1 MVHIQRLPAFGRP
14 MRRRFHL
21 EPGTDFLNHGSFG
34 TTPRVVLAA
43 AQRWRLRMEANP
55 DRFLRYVLP
64 GALRAAAGRLAR
76 FLHAKEQDIAFVEN
90 ATSGV
95 NAVLRSLEF
104 RPGDEIL
111 ATTHTYN
118 AVRQTIREAC
128 RRSGARLVEAR
139 IELPVEGVEGLIQP
153 ILKGMTRRT
162 KLVVLDH
169 ISSPTGLIFPV
180 KRLAAAARARGAKVL
195 VDGAHAPGQIEL
207 DIPSLGADW
216 YSGNCHKWLFAPK
229 GCGFLW
235 ARRGAQ
241 SGIHPPVISHGYG
254 KGFTREF
261 DWTGTRDFSAWLA
274 VPDGLDFLRSLGPE
288 RVRAYGH
295 ALATRKAQ
303 EISNAWQTHCDGPAQ
318 LHGAMMAVR
327 LPERLQRRDPA
338 RLMSEW
344 MNRYRV
350 VVPVMPVG
358 GALWARVSAQ
368 VYNAPGDYQRLLEL
382 GERR

>member
-1 MVHIQRLPAFGRP
+1 MISFGRP

-21 EPGTDFLNHGSFG
+21 EPGTAFLNHGSFG

-76 FLHAKEQDIAFVEN
+76 FLHAKGQDIAFVEN

-95 NAVLRSLEF
+95 NAVLRSLDF

-118 AVRQTIREAC
+118 AVRQTIREVC
-128 RRSGARLVEAR
+128 RRSGAKLVEAR
-139 IELPVEGVEGLIQP
+139 IELPIKDEKTLEESITE
-153 ILKGMTRRT
+153 KFNRRT
-162 KLVVLDH
+162 RLLVLDH

-180 KRLAAAARARGAKVL
+180 KRLAAAAHARGARVL
-195 VDGAHAPGQIEL
+195 VDGAHAPGQIDL
-207 DIPSLGADW
+207 DIPSLGVDW
-216 YSGNCHKWLFAPK
+216 YAGNCHKWLFAPK

-241 SGIHPPVISHGYG
+241 DGIHPPVISHGYG
-254 KGFTREF
+254 KGYAAEF

-274 VPDGLDFLRSLGPE
+274 VPDGLDFFRSLGPE
-288 RVRAYGH
+288 RVRAYCH
-295 ALATRKAQ
+295 ALATRKAE
-303 EISNAWQTHCDGPAQ
+303 EISDAWHTHCDGPAQ
-318 LHGAMMAVR
+318 LHGSMIAIR
-327 LPERLQRRDPA
+327 LPDRFRRRDP
-338 RLMSEW
+338 RQLMSEW
-344 MNRYRV
+344 LTRHRV
-350 VVPVMPVG
+350 FVAAMAVD

-368 VYNAPGDYQRLLEL
+368 VYNVPEDYERFQRAI
-382 GERR
+382 GHH